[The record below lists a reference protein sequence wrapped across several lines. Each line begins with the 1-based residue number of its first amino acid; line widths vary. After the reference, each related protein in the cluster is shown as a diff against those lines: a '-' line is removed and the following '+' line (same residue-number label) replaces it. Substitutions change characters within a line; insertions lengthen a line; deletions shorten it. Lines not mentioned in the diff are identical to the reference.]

1 VRKDNN
7 SFLLDFVILKILKRV
22 YFYIYAYKS
31 IKVLLSMKIH
41 SLFILKKTGV
51 CIYSRNFTDDFENL
65 EVNLITPFFSAI
77 FSFSENV
84 ISRKTPE
91 ILEMRELRFVFKT
104 HQDIIFSLLSDST
117 ASLLFVSTRL
127 ERIADVFLE
136 EYPDTT
142 KIKDYQEIE
151 NLKLDKIVDSIIRG
165 EDEIYMSQTFYKKVI
180 DVFEELL
187 YENELL
193 GAALLTTKGNTI
205 YTSLPHEIL
214 VNSLKELEIRY
225 MIGALDLPE
234 MYYGLKNGQ
243 KVFSKV
249 IDIPWKLDPL
259 LVVVLYDATVPL
271 GMCDMNLQKLAN
283 KITNI
288 I

>member
-1 VRKDNN
+1 
-7 SFLLDFVILKILKRV
+7 
-22 YFYIYAYKS
+22 
-31 IKVLLSMKIH
+31 MKIH

-51 CIYSRNFTDDFENL
+51 CIYSRNFTDNFENL

-84 ISRKTPE
+84 ISKKTPE
-91 ILEMRELRFVFKT
+91 ILEMRELRFVFKVQ
-104 HQDIIFSLLSDST
+104 QDLIFSLLSDST

-127 ERIADVFLE
+127 ERIADVFME
-136 EYPDTT
+136 EYPDIT
-142 KIKDYQEIE
+142 KIKDYEGIE
-151 NLKLDKIVDSIIRG
+151 NIKFDKMVDSIIRG
-165 EDEIYMSQTFYKKVI
+165 EDEIYMSQSFYKKVI
-180 DVFEELL
+180 DVFEKLMH
-187 YENELL
+187 ENELL

-205 YTSLPHEIL
+205 YNSLPNEIF
-214 VNSLKELEIRY
+214 VNALKELEIRY

-249 IDIPWKLDPL
+249 IDIPWKLEPL
-259 LVVVLYDATVPL
+259 LVVVLYDTTMPL
-271 GMCDMNLQKLAN
+271 GMCDINLKKLAN
-283 KITNI
+283 KIINI

>member
-1 VRKDNN
+1 
-7 SFLLDFVILKILKRV
+7 
-22 YFYIYAYKS
+22 
-31 IKVLLSMKIH
+31 MKIH

-51 CIYSRNFTDDFENL
+51 CIYSRNFTDEFENL

-91 ILEMRELRFVFKT
+91 ILEMRELRFVFKVY
-104 HQDIIFSLLSDST
+104 QDLIFSLLSDST
-117 ASLLFVSTRL
+117 ASLLFVSSRL

-136 EYPDTT
+136 DYPDTNA
-142 KIKDYQEIE
+142 IKDYQELE
-151 NLKLDKIVDSIIRG
+151 DPKFDKIVDSIIRG

-180 DVFEELL
+180 EVFEELM

-193 GAALLTTKGNTI
+193 GVALLTTKGNTI
-205 YTSLPHEIL
+205 YTSLPNEIL

-249 IDIPWKLDPL
+249 VDIPWKLDPL
-259 LVVVLYDATVPL
+259 LVVVLYDSTVPL